1 MWIEKLENG
10 KFKYIERITD
20 PYTDKTRKVSVTL
33 EKDSPQAKKQAL
45 ALLNVKI
52 DKYSTSASNLTKMT
66 LEQLYNEWL
75 LRYEQTS
82 KPRSVVSAKTSFK
95 KVFEFIDK
103 DTLIKQAD
111 KQAFLNFFDKIYT
124 LGTYSLNYS
133 NLIKAMLSNMFNYA
147 VEREYIDSNPIEKIT
162 LKRKSSDKK
171 VHADYLEHYEVLD
184 IVSYFNRR
192 NSIMYALITE
202 FLYLTGLR
210 FGELQALQWSNFNGI
225 SVEVTGTLGP
235 YIKNLERHVKQSP
248 KNSSSF
254 RTVDLSKRAI
264 DLLEEVKK
272 IDILNHG
279 SVNGDDYI
287 FISHSSKIPIS
298 MQAFNLALKKAE
310 RNLKIDK
317 NLSTHIFRHSHVS
330 LLAELN
336 LPIKAIMERVGHSN
350 SKTTLEIYNHV
361 TQKAKKSVIEALDN
375 LN

>member
-10 KFKYIERITD
+10 KFKYVERVID
-20 PYTDKTRKVSVTL
+20 PYTDKARKVSVTL

-52 DKYSTSASNLTKMT
+52 DKYSTSTSNLAKMT

-95 KVFEFIDK
+95 KVFEIIDK

-171 VHADYLEHYEVLD
+171 VHADYLERYEVLD
-184 IVSYFNRR
+184 IVNYFNSR

-210 FGELQALQWSNFNGI
+210 FGELQALQWSNFNGKSI
-225 SVEVTGTLGP
+225 EVTGTLGP

-264 DLLEEVKK
+264 ELLEEVKK
-272 IDILNHG
+272 KDTLNHK

-298 MQAFNLALKKAE
+298 MQAFNLALKKAGK
-310 RNLKIDK
+310 NLKIDK